1 MSGQLFTD
9 YFLTKG
15 IQNSPEWA
23 AQQPEFE
30 AFQASVRQRYAAIE
44 QFHSPNESDTEQE
57 IIVPI
62 LKLLGWHDY
71 LSQQG
76 TQGREEVPDYLLFAD
91 SEAKQQAAASPQP
104 TANYDQALVVAESK
118 RWGLS
123 LDQRNQNTRK
133 TPSGQ
138 LLSYL
143 TTADIASD
151 GRMRWGLL
159 TNGRVW
165 RLYDH
170 RSRPRHSRYFEV
182 DLNVLQEEKEPD
194 ALRLFYLLLRKDSFL
209 PQQGATASFLEWALD
224 EGRRYEEHVA
234 NNLSRLVF
242 DKVFPELV
250 SALDNPPGQDL
261 QEVREAAL
269 TLLYRLLFVMYAEDR
284 GLLPVNNA
292 LYARY
297 GLRAPVRQ
305 EIATNMAEGLPFSNL
320 ASKYYEHFKSLS
332 QLIDK
337 GDHSIGLPPYNG
349 GLFDDET
356 TPWLLQ
362 ARIPDA
368 ALAPVIHALSHLDTG
383 DGVHYVNYRDMS
395 VQQLGSIYE
404 RLLEH
409 EPVCQENGDITIRP
423 NATARR
429 DSGSYYT
436 DRGLVELIVEQT
448 LKPLVEERKELFDR
462 KVEELAPTGRPCRS
476 KRGNCPG
483 TIQHG
488 PS

>member
-1 MSGQLFTD
+1 MECSLQ
-9 YFLTKG
+9 
-15 IQNSPEWA
+15 PWA
-23 AQQPEFE
+23 SSRCQINISVVTGKLHSC
-30 AFQASVRQRYAAIE
+30 QASCSRTTFLPKGSKTHQSGLRSNPSSKPSKPACGNGMLLLSS
-44 QFHSPNESDTEQE
+44 FHSPNESDTEQE

-224 EGRRYEEHVA
+224 EGDVVMKNTWPTTCPGWCLTRCF
-234 NNLSRLVF
+234 LSWCQRWTI
-242 DKVFPELV
+242 
-250 SALDNPPGQDL
+250 
-261 QEVREAAL
+261 R
-269 TLLYRLLFVMYAEDR
+269 
-284 GLLPVNNA
+284 
-292 LYARY
+292 
-297 GLRAPVRQ
+297 
-305 EIATNMAEGLPFSNL
+305 
-320 ASKYYEHFKSLS
+320 
-332 QLIDK
+332 
-337 GDHSIGLPPYNG
+337 
-349 GLFDDET
+349 
-356 TPWLLQ
+356 Q
-362 ARIPDA
+362 ARI
-368 ALAPVIHALSHLDTG
+368 
-383 DGVHYVNYRDMS
+383 YRKCAK
-395 VQQLGSIYE
+395 L
-404 RLLEH
+404 
-409 EPVCQENGDITIRP
+409 P
-423 NATARR
+423 
-429 DSGSYYT
+429 
-436 DRGLVELIVEQT
+436 
-448 LKPLVEERKELFDR
+448 
-462 KVEELAPTGRPCRS
+462 
-476 KRGNCPG
+476 
-483 TIQHG
+483 
-488 PS
+488 